1 MLPFVISLRTVT
13 NKRTIYTP
21 VMQIKFGVKR
31 RKGGSEALER
41 RGQGMVK
48 QGIRAGVSPFDSIL
62 AGAKLL
68 F

>member
-21 VMQIKFGVKR
+21 IMQIKFGVKR

-41 RGQGMVK
+41 RGARDGK
-48 QGIRAGVSPFDSIL
+48 AGNKSGSVSV
-62 AGAKLL
+62 
-68 F
+68 

>member
-41 RGQGMVK
+41 RGRGMVK
-48 QGIRAGVSPFDSIL
+48 QGIRAGVSLFDSIL

>member
-41 RGQGMVK
+41 RGRGMVK
-48 QGIRAGVSPFDSIL
+48 QGIRARVSPFDSIL